1 MKNFNKTQPKQE
13 TKDKVLD
20 NEKDQTDNR
29 IVALKELESI
39 KNYLLSQKEKP
50 LTNENIKVMQKIYEP
65 KKAVG
70 GAK

>member
-1 MKNFNKTQPKQE
+1 MLSYSEIFNIQKTTLPLSK
-13 TKDKVLD
+13 
-20 NEKDQTDNR
+20 
-29 IVALKELESI
+29 KELESI